1 MSLLHIAWNP
11 QTQIFIVGFFAAMMT
26 LWPVCMLFLMPYDLF
41 LARDVLTQQY
51 LIKQARLEKDN
62 DQLRLALIDH
72 KAIIDVL
79 LKEQMNK

>member
-1 MSLLHIAWNP
+1 MSLLHIAWTP

-41 LARDVLTQQY
+41 LSREVLTIQY
-51 LIKQARLEKDN
+51 LTRQSRLEKDN

-72 KAIIDVL
+72 KAIIEAL

>member
-1 MSLLHIAWNP
+1 MSLLHIALSP

-72 KAIIDVL
+72 KAIIDAL